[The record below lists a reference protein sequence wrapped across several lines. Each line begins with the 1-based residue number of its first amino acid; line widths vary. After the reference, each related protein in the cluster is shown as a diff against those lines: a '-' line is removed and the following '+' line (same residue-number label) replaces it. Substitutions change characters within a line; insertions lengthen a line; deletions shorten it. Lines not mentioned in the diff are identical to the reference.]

1 VLRCYC
7 FKAALLASTRTAN
20 PKALNVRVGKK
31 SSSKKKKARKMQRM
45 PDPKIARPA
54 QRTAVLLSKFP
65 AKKLA
70 IYARDLRKMH
80 AQVVTGFNHDPT
92 HFVVP
97 KFTRT
102 M

>member
-1 VLRCYC
+1 VLRCKC
-7 FKAALLASTRTAN
+7 FKAALLASARTAN
-20 PKALNVRVGKK
+20 PKASNVRVGKK
-31 SSSKKKKARKMQRM
+31 SSSKKKARKMQRM
-45 PDPKIARPA
+45 PDPKIARPV
-54 QRTAVLLSKFP
+54 QRTAVLFSKFP

-70 IYARDLRKMH
+70 IYSRDLRKMH

-102 M
+102 L